1 MQCRKRTLT
10 HSVGSLLGVLAC
22 LLTTGLAFGQEAPQ
36 PADKVKTEIQ
46 KVESSKTDSQVL
58 SVEVQST
65 KTETNVGVAPVDS
78 TNVNSVAEEAKAE
91 PVAVRAKTGVTPMA
105 APCQRT
111 LTASVVAMAQ
121 PIMLNRLGATMPDG
135 LIFALTSD
143 TVANS
148 NPVQLKP
155 GKRPRP
161 LVLRANVGD
170 CLTITFTNAIPS
182 TNFTAPQKPF
192 SKTGTTEVSLHVQG
206 MEWVTGPG
214 DDGSFVGKNTS
225 SLASVTPVP
234 PNMPPNTQTYTLF
247 AKAEGT
253 FLLYTMGDTTSQ
265 GIQLTRGLFG
275 ALNVQPAGAKWYRSQ
290 VTATDLANATYS
302 ATNLG
307 GNTLTCPPNSN
318 NCTFTI
324 TGKPA
329 VPVIKT

>member
-46 KVESSKTDSQVL
+46 KSESSKTESQVL
-58 SVEVQST
+58 SVDVQST
-65 KTETNVGVAPVDS
+65 KTETNVDVTPTDS
-78 TNVNSVAEEAKAE
+78 TNVNPVAEETKAE

-170 CLTITFTNAIPS
+170 CLTITFTNAIPAA
-182 TNFTAPQKPF
+182 NFLNTTLPNA
-192 SKTGTTEVSLHVQG
+192 KTGTTEVSLHVQG
-206 MEWVTGPG
+206 MEWVQGTQ
-214 DDGSFVGKNTS
+214 DDASFAGVNNS
-225 SLASVTPVP
+225 SLASAAP
-234 PNMPPNTQTYTLF
+234 
-247 AKAEGT
+247 
-253 FLLYTMGDTTSQ
+253 
-265 GIQLTRGLFG
+265 
-275 ALNVQPAGAKWYRSQ
+275 
-290 VTATDLANATYS
+290 
-302 ATNLG
+302 
-307 GNTLTCPPNSN
+307 
-318 NCTFTI
+318 
-324 TGKPA
+324 
-329 VPVIKT
+329 